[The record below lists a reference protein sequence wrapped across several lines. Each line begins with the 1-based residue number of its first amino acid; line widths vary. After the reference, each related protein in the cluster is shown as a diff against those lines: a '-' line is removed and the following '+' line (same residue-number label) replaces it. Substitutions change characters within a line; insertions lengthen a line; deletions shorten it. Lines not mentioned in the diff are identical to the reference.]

1 MGSVLARPVCHAIGM
16 LYPAYR
22 TFKVLK
28 DVEEPLENMPMPLIG
43 PASENENGVDQQ
55 LQLRQNRILER
66 RKQQEQW
73 LTYWL
78 VMALFSVTEWW
89 ADRILSWFPFYYET
103 KIVLIVWLQAPQTNG
118 ARWLYKTYLEPLLLK
133 HERSIDR
140 SIQGA
145 GVRAQQLSDR
155 AYRYTMQQVQQNL
168 RQQFS
173 RYLEQ
178 QGNAAM
184 GSQQQQW
191 EAFLRQHLEA
201 QIQNNNPASTIQ
213 PQMYPNLLEMQQ
225 QYQHQQQ

>member
-1 MGSVLARPVCHAIGM
+1 MGSILARPVCHVVGL
-16 LYPAYR
+16 LYPAYQ

-28 DVEEPLENMPMPLIG
+28 EVEEPLEIMPMPLIG
-43 PASENENGVDQQ
+43 PAGENVDQQ
-55 LQLRQNRILER
+55 LQLRQDRIRAR
-66 RKQQEQW
+66 RQKQEQW

-78 VMALFSVTEWW
+78 VMALFSVSEWW

-118 ARWLYKTYLEPLLLK
+118 ARWIYKTYLEPLLLK
-133 HERSIDR
+133 HEGSIDR
-140 SIQGA
+140 SIQDA

-155 AYRYTMQQVQQNL
+155 AYRYTMEQVQQNL

-178 QGNAAM
+178 QRACGNSALE
-184 GSQQQQW
+184 SQQQQW
-191 EAFLRQHLEA
+191 EAFLRHHLEA
-201 QIQNNNPASTIQ
+201 QVQNQAENMIQ

-225 QYQHQQQ
+225 QQQQ